1 MIRPIQWRLRPHCPG
16 VPSREAPRVV
26 VIVPDAGDRGVM
38 QEVLDSI
45 RRQRDIQ
52 FEAVAL
58 TESDPAR
65 GPYAATDPHEAIA
78 FFPIGLVHGLPT
90 LYNLLLADTRADC
103 VFTLPPGAAFATEHG
118 LARMVEALDAEPTAA
133 LALTAAS
140 RTPLPAPGAPPATQS
155 TPRRASS
162 CRRSE
167 PPNLFISLMRGSYAL
182 RLGVLARCA
191 AIRALGGLDPRF
203 PTTGERLLWLRLL
216 LTHDALRVREPIL
229 TRMMSAASALDL
241 PASGPASEELAMLH
255 ELKSFA
261 PPDPR
266 VSHAIGRAIDRWIRH
281 RAHSTPGQPWSRPRS
296 AVPGYRRAPRVL
308 VHGSGNA

>member
-1 MIRPIQWRLRPHCPG
+1 ERLENDCGPGSMIRPIQWRLRPHCPG

-140 RTPLPAPGAPPATQS
+140 RPPLPAPA
-155 TPRRASS
+155 
-162 CRRSE
+162 E

-241 PASGPASEELAMLH
+241 PASGPASE
-255 ELKSFA
+255 
-261 PPDPR
+261 
-266 VSHAIGRAIDRWIRH
+266 
-281 RAHSTPGQPWSRPRS
+281 
-296 AVPGYRRAPRVL
+296 
-308 VHGSGNA
+308 